1 MNTIIIRA
9 VFFMK
14 NDAGEDCAVLVR
26 NITPDGDWYSAPGG
40 EMRSGEALTERLVEL
55 IREQCGVII
64 TPKEILFDEKTGEFM
79 DMYFLCEHVSGEFA
93 PIHEEEI
100 LRTKTNRV
108 PGTSTPELVPLAQV
122 KHLYLLPPK
131 LKEYLRKMDR

>member
-1 MNTIIIRA
+1 MTRLHLLDSAILLLALAAPAAAQQRQEPSIAAALQENIQRAGINTH
-9 VFFMK
+9 
-14 NDAGEDCAVLVR
+14 C
-26 NITPDGDWYSAPGG
+26 Y
-40 EMRSGEALTERLVEL
+40 
-55 IREQCGVII
+55 
-64 TPKEILFDEKTGEFM
+64 
-79 DMYFLCEHVSGEFA
+79 EFA